1 MSSKF
6 PQDVI
11 RELNRFRSNPKSI
24 QHQCEV
30 IRTGFSRLR
39 AGDPFLNEIDAFIK
53 ELDTLPQLPTLKMN
67 DVLSEAAK
75 KELPHF
81 RGQKG
86 YQKYRKALK
95 GLVPDYY
102 QAASP
107 ALLADDG
114 ADEPVNVLT
123 KILLDKLDKSK
134 DGRKILCDPKYTQ
147 VGIAHEVFEEENMII
162 LIFATKAIEDPKLRG
177 PINKTKNDF
186 ILNIQYH
193 ETKCIRKPK
202 YEVVV
207 NHRIKGD
214 ILGDGNFAKT
224 SERREIYSQGG
235 NRPKLEPRKNDNQ
248 NLRVNRSQQNRV
260 VKASYNT
267 ATAPNPRGRNQVQAT
282 AKNEKIQQTSMRRR
296 NDGTSS
302 KTETRTET
310 RTTTSG
316 LRGQP
321 KENTRISNKTTT
333 RTTKSKPE
341 YSSVTE
347 VTRRIEKTMVT
358 KTIETSETSDR
369 GSRGRGGRDRS
380 ADAQRETKI
389 TITKVEEK
397 GNSGDDN
404 GSSIRKKYAKKKR
417 V

>member
-53 ELDTLPQLPTLKMN
+53 ELETLPQLPTLKTN

-81 RGQKG
+81 RGQSG
-86 YQKYRKALK
+86 YQKYRKTLK

-134 DGRKILCDPKYTQ
+134 EGRKILCDPKYTQ
-147 VGIAHEVFEEENMII
+147 VGIAHEVFEEENMVI

-235 NRPKLEPRKNDNQ
+235 NRPKLEPRRNDNQ
-248 NLRVNRSQQNRV
+248 NLRTNRSQQNRV

-321 KENTRISNKTTT
+321 KENTRISTKTTT

-358 KTIETSETSDR
+358 QTVETTETSDR
-369 GSRGRGGRDRS
+369 RNRGRGGRDNS
-380 ADAQRETKI
+380 SDAQRETKI

-397 GNSGDDN
+397 GNSGNDN

>member
-53 ELDTLPQLPTLKMN
+53 ELETLPQLPTLKTN
-67 DVLSEAAK
+67 EVLSEAAK

-123 KILLDKLDKSK
+123 KILLDKTDKSK

-235 NRPKLEPRKNDNQ
+235 NRPKLEPRRNDNQ
-248 NLRVNRSQQNRV
+248 NLRTNRSQQNRV

-321 KENTRISNKTTT
+321 KENTRISTKTTT

-347 VTRRIEKTMVT
+347 VTRRIERTMVT

-369 GSRGRGGRDRS
+369 RNRGRGGRDIS

-404 GSSIRKKYAKKKR
+404 GSSIRKKYAKRK
-417 V
+417 

>member
-1 MSSKF
+1 MSNKF

-53 ELDTLPQLPTLKMN
+53 ELDSLPKLPTLKTN
-67 DVLSEAAK
+67 EVLSEAAK

-81 RGQKG
+81 RGQTG
-86 YQKYRKALK
+86 YQKYRKTLK

-134 DGRKILCDPKYTQ
+134 EGRKILCDPKYTQ
-147 VGIAHEVFEEENMII
+147 VGIAHEIFEEENMVI
-162 LIFATKAIEDPKLRG
+162 LIFATKAIEDPNLRG
-177 PINKTKNDF
+177 PINKTKKDF

-214 ILGDGNFAKT
+214 IFGGGNFAKT
-224 SERREIYSQGG
+224 SEKRDIYSQGG
-235 NRPKLEPRKNDNQ
+235 NRPKLEPRKNDKAD
-248 NLRVNRSQQNRV
+248 LRANRSQQNRV
-260 VKASYNT
+260 VKAYNT
-267 ATAPNPRGRNQVQAT
+267 STAPNPRGRNQVQAT
-282 AKNEKIQQTSMRRR
+282 AKNEKIQQTSMKRR

-321 KENTRISNKTTT
+321 KENTRISTKTTT
-333 RTTKSKPE
+333 RTTKAKPD

-347 VTRRIEKTMVT
+347 VTRRIEKTTVT
-358 KTIETSETSDR
+358 KTIETSETNDR
-369 GSRGRGGRDRS
+369 RSRGRGGRTNS
-380 ADAQRETKI
+380 TDAQKETKI
-389 TITKVEEK
+389 TVTKVEEK
-397 GNSGDDN
+397 GSSGDDN
-404 GSSIRKKYAKKKR
+404 GGSVRKKYAKRKR